1 MKKPTFDDK
10 FDAMLSRGGFGF
22 WVFCVVACA
31 GFYGFLWLTMAFGV
45 TMGL

>member
-22 WVFCVVACA
+22 LVFCIIATI
-31 GFYGFLWLTMAFGV
+31 GFYGLLWFTMALGV